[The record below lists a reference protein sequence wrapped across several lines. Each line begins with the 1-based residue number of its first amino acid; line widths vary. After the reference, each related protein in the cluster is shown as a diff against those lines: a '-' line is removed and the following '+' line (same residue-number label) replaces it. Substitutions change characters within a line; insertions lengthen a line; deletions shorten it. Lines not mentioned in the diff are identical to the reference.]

1 MSALGNIIKK
11 ELKELMTPSTFLPI
25 VIMAIV
31 FGSMG
36 GAFSG
41 IGDQLEEAPLI
52 ALINEDQGHFS
63 YIATDVFNH
72 TANITFYSE
81 NIADK
86 EKAINILKEKEGT
99 ALLIISQNFS
109 EKIEKGE
116 QGNFEVYWVMQGAG
130 ILDSISSSVV
140 ETLITIVNANITRE
154 LIKEGNATVNATTAV
169 NPTHRNE
176 TTFLKQKELPGISPG
191 QIASILS
198 SQSMFIPIIMLM
210 IIIMAG
216 QLVISSMAFEKENK
230 TLETLLT
237 LPVKRSSIVAGK
249 IIAAAIVGLILALIY
264 MFGIGNYMTSL
275 QFQGTG
281 SSATFDL
288 SLSGFDMFLIGI
300 VVFITLVAALA
311 FCMFLGTLA
320 KNFKS
325 AQTLTVPVVMLAMF
339 PMLLTM
345 FKDFDTLPLAL
356 KIILF
361 GIPFSHPMMA
371 PRALLFGDYL
381 MVIAGIIYVSIFA
394 LIMIAIVVWIF
405 KTDKILTGT
414 TSFKWMKRFKK

>member
-11 ELKELMTPSTFLPI
+11 ELKELMTLSTFLPI
-25 VIMAIV
+25 VIMAIL
-31 FGSMG
+31 FGSIG

-41 IGDQLEEAPLI
+41 IGEELEEAPII

-63 YIATDVFNH
+63 DIATGVFNI
-72 TANITFYSE
+72 TANVTFYSE

-86 EKAINILKEKEGT
+86 EKAINILKEKEGV

-130 ILDSISSSVV
+130 MLDSISSSVV
-140 ETLITIVNANITRE
+140 EVLIDIVNANITRE
-154 LIKEGNATVNATTAV
+154 LIKEGNATINATTAV
-169 NPTHRNE
+169 NPTKRNE

-191 QIASILS
+191 QITSILS

-249 IIAAAIVGLILALIY
+249 IIAAAIIGLILAFIY
-264 MFGIGNYMTSL
+264 MIGIGNYMTSL
-275 QFQGTG
+275 QFQSTG

-288 SLSGFDMFLIGI
+288 SLSGFDIFLIGVI
-300 VVFITLVAALA
+300 VFITLVAALA

-325 AQTLTVPVVMLAMF
+325 AQTLTVPVVMLALF
-339 PMLLTM
+339 PMFLTM

-356 KIILF
+356 RAILF

-381 MVIAGIIYVSIFA
+381 MVFAGIIYVSIFA
-394 LIMIAIVVWIF
+394 LVMIAIVVWVF
-405 KTDKILTGT
+405 KTDRIITGT
-414 TSFKWMKRFKK
+414 TKFKFGKRFKK